1 MILERAGPASL
12 GVSAAPASLFVAGI
26 AGLFVAGIAGLFVTL
41 LALEWYMLG
50 AGSPPTDEEVR
61 HEHPADQRL
70 LDRQA

>member
-12 GVSAAPASLFVAGI
+12 GVSAAPAS
-26 AGLFVAGIAGLFVTL
+26 LFVAGIAGLFVTL